1 MKRGLMLLGFVS
13 GFLFLSAASTTAA
26 PAAVGRWN
34 IVIGGDQPSG
44 FCWVEILADG
54 GKFKAKFQPEA
65 GGCHEI
71 EPPKVD
77 GDKVEFKA
85 GWTYTGSVKDDV
97 MTGERVNGDN
107 KQKFTAKR
115 WVPMLSVKG
124 KWTLKVEGSDEKVA
138 LTLGEKNGK
147 VSGGLTGDKKGKISD
162 AVLNQGVLTFKVAGK
177 DSAANA
183 DYKVV
188 IKGDVM
194 EGEVT
199 ADGKT
204 AKLTGARERKYGDS
218 IELFNGK
225 NTDGWRPL
233 GDPNNFKWQVKKEGD
248 DSIMWTPGG
257 ANIVSEQK
265 FGDFKLHVEFRV
277 PEHGNSGVYL
287 RGRYEIQ
294 VADSSEGAPSGGG
307 SGAIYERILPSKN
320 VCKKPGEWQTY
331 DITLSGQYVTLV
343 FNGEKVIDNAE
354 IPGMTGGAIDN
365 NDLEPGPIYL
375 QGDHGKIEYRKITIT
390 PAK

>member
-1 MKRGLMLLGFVS
+1 MKRSLMLLGFAVGLS
-13 GFLFLSAASTTAA
+13 FLNAASALAA

-34 IVIGGDQPSG
+34 IVIGGDQPG
-44 FCWVEILADG
+44 GYCWLEILPDG
-54 GKFKAKFQPEA
+54 DRFKAKFQPEA

-71 EPPKVD
+71 DPPKID

-85 GWTYTGSVKDDV
+85 GWTYRGAVKDDV

-107 KQKFTAKR
+107 KQKFIAKR
-115 WVPMLSVKG
+115 WAPMLSVKG
-124 KWTLKVEGSDEKVA
+124 KWALKVEGANENVA
-138 LTLGEKNGK
+138 LTLGERNGK

-162 AVLNQGVLTFKVAGK
+162 AVLNQNTLTFKAAGG
-177 DSAANA
+177 
-183 DYKVV
+183 DYQVLF
-188 IKGDVM
+188 KGDVLI
-194 EGEVT
+194 GEVY

-204 AKLTGARERKYGDS
+204 ARLTGARERRYGEP

-225 NTDGWRPL
+225 NIDGWKPL
-233 GDPNNFKWQVKKEGD
+233 GDPKDFKWQVKKEGD
-248 DSIMWTPGG
+248 DAIMWTPGG

-265 FGDFKLHVEFRV
+265 FSDFKLHVEFRV
-277 PEHGNSGVYL
+277 PQHGNSGVYL

-294 VADSSEGAPSGGG
+294 VADSHEGPPSGGAC
-307 SGAIYERILPSKN
+307 GAVYERIVPSKN
-320 VCKKPGEWQTY
+320 VCKPAGEWQTY

-365 NDLEPGPIYL
+365 HDLEPGPIYL

-390 PAK
+390 PAR